1 MGRSCSTIWNFRDYV
16 MSKIFFTSD
25 LHFSHQNIL
34 KFCPNTRKYD
44 SVEEMNRGLIARW
57 QEQVTEE
64 DTVYILGD
72 VFFTKLD
79 EALSITQQLPGHK
92 HLILGNHD
100 KVIRNNSELIAC
112 FESVSEYKTITIDK
126 IHVVLFHFPILN
138 WDRLNYGSF
147 HFHGHSHGQTPQ
159 LGRVMDVGVD
169 THPLNGL
176 WEWDELKRKM
186 LTIEINKIHH

>member
-1 MGRSCSTIWNFRDYV
+1 

-25 LHFSHQNIL
+25 PHYGHANIL
-34 KFCPNTRKYD
+34 KFCPNTRKYA
-44 SVEEMNRGLIARW
+44 SVEEMNRALIARW

-79 EALSITQQLPGHK
+79 EALSIMQQLPGHK

-100 KVIRNNSELIAC
+100 KVLRNNPELLAC

-126 IHVVLFHFPILN
+126 IHVVLFHFPVAE
-138 WDRLNYGSF
+138 WDKMHYGSY
-147 HFHGHSHGQTPQ
+147 HLHGHTHGNYVHA
-159 LGRVMDVGVD
+159 GRALDVGVD
-169 THPLNGL
+169 GPATVNNGL
-176 WEWDELKRKM
+176 VEWADVDRYCRTRPIM
-186 LTIEINKIHH
+186 SHH